1 VEKAWRR
8 LPGAVIFVVLSTI
21 NLIPFRKT
29 IDLQPPNPEQH
40 QLPIDHTATTGT
52 LTSSTTTMD
61 VQSLES
67 RFEGISV
74 NDENHDQNS
83 HKSKV
88 GCCQRRDTR
97 QQELRLTPDTGID
110 INL

>member
-1 VEKAWRR
+1 
-8 LPGAVIFVVLSTI
+8 
-21 NLIPFRKT
+21 
-29 IDLQPPNPEQH
+29 
-40 QLPIDHTATTGT
+40 
-52 LTSSTTTMD
+52 MD

-88 GCCQRRDTR
+88 RRR
-97 QQELRLTPDTGID
+97 HWQHAKLQELQLTPDTGIHL
-110 INL
+110 NL